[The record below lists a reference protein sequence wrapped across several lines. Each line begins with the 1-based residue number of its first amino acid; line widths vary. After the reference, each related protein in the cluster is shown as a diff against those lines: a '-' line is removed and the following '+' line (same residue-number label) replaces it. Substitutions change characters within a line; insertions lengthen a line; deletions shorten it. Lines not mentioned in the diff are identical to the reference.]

1 MILEH
6 AILNV
11 RPGESPAFLVAIK
24 EALPLMTATPGFI
37 GFELRRCHENA
48 DRYLLLVRWET
59 IEAHTIGFRGSDR
72 YQQWRQKLH
81 HFYDPFPVVEHYGEP
96 VVTT

>member
-11 RPGESPAFLVAIK
+11 RPGESPAFLVAI
-24 EALPLMTATPGFI
+24 EQALPLMTATPGFL
-37 GFELRRCHENA
+37 GFELRRCHEAA
-48 DRYLLLVRWET
+48 DRYLLLVRWDT
-59 IEAHTIGFRGSDR
+59 VEAHTIGFRGSER
-72 YQQWRQKLH
+72 YQQWRAKLH

-96 VVTT
+96 LVTA